1 MDLWLIILISFIVIA
16 FTGLLVL
23 SHGYYHRSLMATLA
37 EFYLRITEKELST
50 DEVIEKLP
58 DLGKINDVKISCPK
72 WLKRKVGIVEQNNGA
87 MQTFILKGNVSNA
100 VIYLHGAGYVRN
112 PRKEHWRFAYKINKT
127 TGSTVLF
134 VKYPK
139 APNHNY
145 EEAYS
150 LLTDL
155 YLSILG
161 KYNKISLMGDSS
173 GGGLALGLAED
184 FIVKKIKQPDELIL
198 LSPWVDITL
207 ENSNIEKYEKI
218 DPIVF
223 PANDRIWGA
232 SWALGTDLK
241 NYKVSPLYGNMLGL
255 KKVSIFIGTREVLYP
270 DVKILA
276 DILIDSKA
284 DVDVYVGKGLN
295 HVYPIYPIPEAKTTL
310 KIINKIIKR

>member
-1 MDLWLIILISFIVIA
+1 
-16 FTGLLVL
+16 
-23 SHGYYHRSLMATLA
+23 
-37 EFYLRITEKELST
+37 
-50 DEVIEKLP
+50 
-58 DLGKINDVKISCPK
+58 
-72 WLKRKVGIVEQNNGA
+72 
-87 MQTFILKGNVSNA
+87 
-100 VIYLHGAGYVRN
+100 
-112 PRKEHWRFAYKINKT
+112 
-127 TGSTVLF
+127 
-134 VKYPK
+134 
-139 APNHNY
+139 
-145 EEAYS
+145 
-150 LLTDL
+150 
-155 YLSILG
+155 
-161 KYNKISLMGDSS
+161 MGDSS